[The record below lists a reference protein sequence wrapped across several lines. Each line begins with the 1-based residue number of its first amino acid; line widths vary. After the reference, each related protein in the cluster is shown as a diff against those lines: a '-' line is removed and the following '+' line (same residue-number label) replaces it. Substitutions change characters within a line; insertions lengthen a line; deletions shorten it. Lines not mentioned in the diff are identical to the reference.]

1 MFDTLW
7 YGGDYNPEQ
16 WPAEVWDEDVRLMQ
30 RAGVTVAT
38 VAVFSWA
45 RLEPADGEFDFA
57 WLDDVLDRL
66 HAGGIGVDLAT
77 ATAAPPPWL
86 VKEHPDV
93 LPVTAEGVTLGVGS
107 RQHYSPSSATF
118 RR

>member
-1 MFDTLW
+1 MNRLW

-16 WPAEVWDEDVRLMQ
+16 WPRELWDDDVRLMR

-45 RLEPADGEFDFA
+45 RIEPADGEFHLE

-66 HAGGIGVDLAT
+66 HAGGIRVDHILGLFRLFWIPRMGT
-77 ATAAPPPWL
+77 P
-86 VKEHPDV
+86 
-93 LPVTAEGVTLGVGS
+93 AEGARSARRSTKLP
-107 RQHYSPSSATF
+107 PSE
-118 RR
+118 